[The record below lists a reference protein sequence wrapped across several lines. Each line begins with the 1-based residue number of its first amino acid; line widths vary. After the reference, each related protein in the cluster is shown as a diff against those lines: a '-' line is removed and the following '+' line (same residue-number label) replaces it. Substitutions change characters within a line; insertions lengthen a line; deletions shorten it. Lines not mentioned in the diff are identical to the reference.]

1 MTEELANRLI
11 NESSP
16 YLQQHAFNPVQW
28 LPWGDEAFSLAAR
41 RNRPVFLSIGYST
54 CHWCHVMARESFED
68 PVIADYLNRHFIAV
82 KVDREERP
90 DLDRIY
96 MAATQALT
104 GGGGWPMS
112 VFLRPD
118 RTPFYA
124 GTYFPPRSKFGRP
137 GFLDLLT
144 ALITAWNDNP
154 DGIADTAT
162 TLTDHIRALAR
173 PTPGACLSADLPAKT
188 FAELADD
195 YDRQY
200 GGFGPA
206 PKFPRPAT
214 LSFLLTWHERTG
226 SEPALEMA
234 LTTLRKM
241 AEGGMYDQ
249 LGGGFHRYAVD
260 NRWRIPHFE
269 KMLYDQAQ
277 LAALFF
283 RAAAGSGDPFFR
295 RIGDQ
300 TLDYV
305 LRDLRDP
312 AGAFYAAEDA
322 DSADPDD
329 PSRHGEGA
337 FYLWRHAAV
346 QQLLGPAEA
355 ALFCFAYG
363 IETAGNALEDPH
375 GEFVGANI
383 LYRARSREETAAH
396 FGLSP
401 EEIDRRLAQS
411 RASLLLA
418 RSRRPRPHRDDKIL
432 CSWNGLMLSA
442 LAAGFS
448 ATGTALYRDAG
459 QKAADFLLQT
469 FFDPA
474 AATLRRRFRAGQ
486 TGITGQLDDYAFL
499 VQGLLDLAEATGH
512 VPYRQAALRLTE
524 KQIALFADHEHGGFF
539 ETAATDPGLIARM
552 KNDYDAAEPAA
563 NSVAALN
570 LLRLAPHGRP
580 SWRELAHRTIAA
592 FAGRLTAAPHA
603 MPLMVCAFYQ
613 DS

>member
-1 MTEELANRLI
+1 MEDQYSNRLAH
-11 NESSP
+11 ETSP
-16 YLQQHAFNPVQW
+16 YLLQHAHNPVEW
-28 LPWGDEAFSLAAR
+28 HPWGEEALGRAKKEDK
-41 RNRPVFLSIGYST
+41 PILLSIGYSS

-68 PVIADYLNRHFIAV
+68 PGIADYLNRHFIAV

-90 DLDRIY
+90 DIDRIY
-96 MAATQALT
+96 MAATQVLT

-162 TLTDHIRALAR
+162 ALTDHIRALAR
-173 PTPGACLSADLPAKT
+173 PTPGASLNADLPAKT

-226 SEPALEMA
+226 SEPALDMA

-241 AEGGMYDQ
+241 AEGGMHDQ

-269 KMLYDQAQ
+269 KMLSDQAQ

-283 RAAAGSGDPFFR
+283 RAAAGSGDHFFR
-295 RIGDQ
+295 RIGEQ

-363 IETAGNALEDPH
+363 IEAAGNALEDPH
-375 GEFVGANI
+375 DEFVGANI
-383 LYRARSREETAAH
+383 LYRARSHEETAAH
-396 FGLSP
+396 FGLPP
-401 EEIDRRLAQS
+401 EEIDVRLARS

-418 RSRRPRPHRDDKIL
+418 RNRRPRPHRDDKIL

-448 ATGTALYRDAG
+448 VTGTALYRAAG
-459 QKAADFLLQT
+459 QRAADFLLRT
-469 FFDPA
+469 LFDPTA
-474 AATLRRRFRAGQ
+474 TTLRRRFRAGQ

-512 VPYRQAALRLTE
+512 EPYRQTALGLTE

-539 ETAATDPGLIARM
+539 ETAATDSGLIARM
-552 KNDYDAAEPAA
+552 KNDFDAAEPAA

-603 MPLMVCAFYQ
+603 MPLMVCAFCQ